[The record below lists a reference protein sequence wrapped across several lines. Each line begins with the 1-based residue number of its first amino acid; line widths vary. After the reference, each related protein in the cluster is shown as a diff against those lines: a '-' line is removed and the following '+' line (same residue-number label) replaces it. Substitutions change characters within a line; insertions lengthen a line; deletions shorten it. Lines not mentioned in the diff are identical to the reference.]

1 MHILN
6 TLQQSDSIQ
15 TKVIKRLYSN
25 QRNKFSRLTIIILLS
40 SNAHSHNIGDNL
52 RLHNSKNS
60 TNCTQFIEINVLFT
74 QRFNRNVLIQT
85 WNKCINTTHWNNL
98 IVFNPKCSSD
108 CTQINGIN
116 VLSITVLFHDVFV
129 TSDSIHLQV
138 LNRLYSNR

>member
-60 TNCTQFIEINVLFT
+60 TNCTQFIEINVLYAIYSFHYTKTIELTTWTQARNKMNSTIELKSTKWTSWWICTHASIEKYLFT
-74 QRFNRNVLIQT
+74 HKTNACNHHIETT
-85 WNKCINTTHWNNL
+85 WM
-98 IVFNPKCSSD
+98 
-108 CTQINGIN
+108 
-116 VLSITVLFHDVFV
+116 
-129 TSDSIHLQV
+129 
-138 LNRLYSNR
+138 YST